1 MLGGKVGFGVGVG
14 GIGVGVGV
22 GGEVG
27 GAVGSGVGEDVGGEP
42 VVGVPGMV
50 GIPGMVGVPGMPG
63 MSGILV
69 GVQVGVGVDMPPPSA
84 QPARVNRM
92 RMNRKKQEFSAM
104 AFAFAL
110 ILPPTTGMPFLPDHQ
125 SAECNPDAGVG
136 VEIVAVFKDQP
147 RTPIIH
153 RVILAAQVGD
163 GAFFAQNH
171 APFGGECPGQGDG
184 RGLVGGLAD
193 ETVAV
198 ALVVA
203 PFGVAGGVVTDV
215 FAQAG
220 HAVEIMFC
228 FLCPLFPEDAVAAAC
243 ITGASS

>member
-1 MLGGKVGFGVGVG
+1 M
-14 GIGVGVGV
+14 
-22 GGEVG
+22 
-27 GAVGSGVGEDVGGEP
+27 
-42 VVGVPGMV
+42 
-50 GIPGMVGVPGMPG
+50 
-63 MSGILV
+63 
-69 GVQVGVGVDMPPPSA
+69 
-84 QPARVNRM
+84 
-92 RMNRKKQEFSAM
+92 
-104 AFAFAL
+104 
-110 ILPPTTGMPFLPDHQ
+110 
-125 SAECNPDAGVG
+125 
-136 VEIVAVFKDQP
+136 
-147 RTPIIH
+147 
-153 RVILAAQVGD
+153 GD

-203 PFGVAGGVVTDV
+203 PFGVAGGVVSDV

-220 HAVEIMFC
+220 YAVEIMFC